1 MWFVAN
7 PLIERFI
14 SFRHRE
20 FFSLIQLSSASFYAA
35 KQKLDLSGPVV
46 SVCCEEDGT
55 DVEENE
61 VFLSYEAKSTFIVLD
76 LSKGQTWRPVTG
88 VGNDDSPAPKAV
100 SEPDPGPA
108 YKGNAALSLSGIH
121 FDISIYLNLVIL
133 SCIDRVQTIIGG
145 MVP

>member
-1 MWFVAN
+1 LWFFAN
-7 PLIERFI
+7 PLIERSI
-14 SFRHRE
+14 SFRE
-20 FFSLIQLSSASFYAA
+20 FFSLIQLSSALFYAA

-55 DVEENE
+55 DVEEN

-88 VGNDDSPAPKAV
+88 VRNDDSPAPKAV
-100 SEPDPGPA
+100 NEPDPGPA
-108 YKGNAALSLSGIH
+108 CKGNTALSLSGVH
-121 FDISIYLNLVIL
+121 FYISVYLILVIL